1 MSIQVKQHI
10 VIAIDGYSSCGKST
24 LAKSLARI
32 LTYAYIDSGAMYRAV
47 TLYCLENN
55 ITVEQMQSFTE
66 SELEK
71 VLNRIDITFLV
82 NPRTGL
88 SEVNLN
94 GENVEHLIRTLMVSE
109 MVSPIS
115 AIPVVRHRMVALQKG
130 YGKDKGI
137 VMDGRDIGTTVFPKA
152 ELKLFMT
159 ASGQVRA
166 KRRFDE
172 LSEKGFTVTMDEVY
186 RNIEARDH
194 ADTHRSESPL
204 RQADDAIVLDNS
216 EMTREQQLQFVLN
229 ILRSKRVVE

>member
-1 MSIQVKQHI
+1 MSIEVKQQI

-24 LAKSLARI
+24 LAKSLAKV
-32 LTYAYIDSGAMYRAV
+32 LSYTYIDSGAMYRAV

-55 ITVEQMQSFTE
+55 ITVEQMQSF
-66 SELEK
+66 SEVDLEAI
-71 VLNRIDITFLV
+71 LDRIDITFSV

-88 SEVNLN
+88 SEINLN
-94 GENVEHLIRTLMVSE
+94 NENVEHLIRTLMVSE

-115 AIPVVRHRMVALQKG
+115 AIPVIRHRMVALQKG
-130 YGKDKGI
+130 YGKSKGI
-137 VMDGRDIGTTVFPKA
+137 VMDGRDIGTTVFPDA

-172 LSEKGFTVTMDEVY
+172 LSAKGFTVTMDEVY
-186 RNIEARDH
+186 RNNEERDH

-204 RQADDAIVLDNS
+204 RQADDATVLDNS

-229 ILRSKRVVE
+229 ILRSKKVIQ